1 MKSAHISFQ
10 NFLEKEFEDRK
21 RKNSSYS
28 LRAFA
33 KYLEMPAPKLS
44 MVLRKK
50 AGISVLRAEKIA
62 VKLKLDPKEVETFL
76 NLVAS
81 KHARSRTER
90 QLAQKALTS
99 NSDHLYQVMNQEFF
113 KIFSDWYFFAIL
125 EAIELI
131 NFKASV
137 SWLSKRFTLSK
148 SNVNKALK
156 LLKKHAFI
164 KEVNNT
170 FVESEKNVFI
180 PGGTPSRYIK
190 SHHRQILQ
198 KAEEAIFE
206 CPLEER
212 EFSSQIFSFNSDLMD
227 EIRIEL
233 IKSRKKIIE
242 KYESLSRGNK
252 DRVYCFSQ
260 QFFPLDKIK

>member
-1 MKSAHISFQ
+1 VKSTHINYQ

-21 RKNSSYS
+21 RKNSRYS

-50 AGISVLRAEKIA
+50 AGMSVLRAKKIA
-62 VKLKLDPKEVETFL
+62 TKLRLDKKEKTTFI

-81 KHARSRTER
+81 KHARSLTER
-90 QLAQKALTS
+90 KIAQKALQTAS
-99 NSDHLYQVMNQEFF
+99 HHSYLTLNQEFF

-125 EAIELI
+125 EATELV
-131 NFKASV
+131 NFKASAG
-137 SWLSKRFTLSK
+137 WISKKFALPK
-148 SNVNKALK
+148 GVVEKALR
-156 LLKKHAFI
+156 LLKKHDFI
-164 KEVNNT
+164 KEENNT
-170 FVESEKNVFI
+170 FKQVESDIYI

-198 KAEEAIFE
+198 KADDAIII

-212 EFSSQIFSFNSDLMD
+212 EFSSQIFSFNSELMD
-227 EIRIEL
+227 EIKSEL
-233 IKSRKKIIE
+233 IESRKKIIE
-242 KYESLSRGNK
+242 KYETLSRGNK

-260 QFFPLDKIK
+260 QFFPLDIK